1 MGVESAKGHSE
12 AFWGSDPWLW
22 SEGSEEGSYRSLEK
36 GIAARIEAKS
46 EQKQESREKMGHT
59 APCKSWL

>member
-1 MGVESAKGHSE
+1 MSVESAKGHSE

-22 SEGSEEGSYRSLEK
+22 SEEGSYRSLEK
-36 GIAARIEAKS
+36 AIAARIEAKS
-46 EQKQESREKMGHT
+46 EQKQESREKMGHK